1 MGGKR
6 AAGDRTGD
14 DARQIEH
21 AKTRERSC
29 SLRKRPRRRIA
40 YSFDL
45 HDRNGRD
52 CSRLRMACPFVRRA
66 HRRHHAA
73 VPISFR
79 LESDGFPVFQCRF
92 DRGAHGRAAEKLQNI
107 VAVMRKIHVQ
117 PDEASIAGAIG
128 TEQRIADRC
137 RCPAVDRQILLAA
150 EFHRRMPHVDTD
162 GLARC
167 AGAIMQFRRGKAD
180 DGDARLRRRADSEGR
195 RENRIIAGEM
205 QIIDRRCIS
214 AREPPQLGY
223 RICGR
228 KRRDHSIPNKC
239 GSQSD
244 SAGMY
249 VTMTRKISIVAS
261 HGKTATVSSAM
272 PMPVMPEA
280 T

>member
-1 MGGKR
+1 
-6 AAGDRTGD
+6 
-14 DARQIEH
+14 
-21 AKTRERSC
+21 
-29 SLRKRPRRRIA
+29 
-40 YSFDL
+40 
-45 HDRNGRD
+45 
-52 CSRLRMACPFVRRA
+52 
-66 HRRHHAA
+66 
-73 VPISFR
+73 
-79 LESDGFPVFQCRF
+79 
-92 DRGAHGRAAEKLQNI
+92 
-107 VAVMRKIHVQ
+107 
-117 PDEASIAGAIG
+117 
-128 TEQRIADRC
+128 
-137 RCPAVDRQILLAA
+137 
-150 EFHRRMPHVDTD
+150 
-162 GLARC
+162 
-167 AGAIMQFRRGKAD
+167 MQFRRSKAD
-180 DGDARLRRRADSEGR
+180 GGDTRLRRRADSEGR

-214 AREPPQLGY
+214 ARKPPQLGY